1 MVVKMIVRRRG
12 ANLPRQGMQ
21 ANDWMELSIVRRP
34 PPHGRAMV
42 IRLVLMAVG
51 VGIFL
56 AMAACS
62 LTVPQADGE
71 VGILVEAY
79 LV

>member
-1 MVVKMIVRRRG
+1 
-12 ANLPRQGMQ
+12 
-21 ANDWMELSIVRRP
+21 
-34 PPHGRAMV
+34 MV

-56 AMAACS
+56 AMAVCS